1 MNRRCHRLV
10 LCSIQYIP
18 DIPAND
24 KLPSR
29 EEPHLQGKN
38 KELWLELCE
47 KAANEQDPEKLMDL
61 VKQINDLLEAK
72 ERRLRGT
79 TQNNPSAQS

>member
-1 MNRRCHRLV
+1 L

-18 DIPAND
+18 DISAND
-24 KLPSR
+24 KLPVR
-29 EEPHLQGKN
+29 GEPHLQGKN

-47 KAANEQDPEKLMDL
+47 KAANEQDPEKLMIL
-61 VKQINDLLEAK
+61 VRQINDLLEAK

-79 TQNNPSAQS
+79 PQQNTTSFRP